1 MNSCILFEKNYIKFI
16 MKNRIQFLYIILIT
30 SALFFSCK
38 KEETKPATVPTP
50 APVPNETLLKI
61 GETYLMGANAKAI
74 VFAKKA
80 FETGYNEVY
89 VALYD
94 SLDGSRLSGG
104 HFDVMPMMD
113 MGMMQHSCPV
123 ENTED
128 TITTNGY
135 FKSTVYFSMAGT
147 ASQWKLNFSFHNHKT
162 ETEGMGSVGVDVKA
176 STPSKFKTTTLSL
189 DSNKVLFL
197 SFLEPSKPI
206 VGIND
211 FEIVLHHKKSGM
223 VYTPVENYTIEI
235 EPNMPSMGHGSPN
248 NVNPVHESKG
258 HYKGKV
264 NYTMTGLWQVKLKIY
279 KNGTLIS
286 DNQYFEMTLE

>member
-1 MNSCILFEKNYIKFI
+1 
-16 MKNRIQFLYIILIT
+16 MKNRIQILSLILIAT
-30 SALFFSCK
+30 VVAFSCK
-38 KEETKPATVPTP
+38 KEETKPAPSPTP
-50 APVPNETLLKI
+50 VAPTPTETLVKI
-61 GETYLMGANAKAI
+61 GETYITGAKAKAM
-74 VFAKKA
+74 VYTKKA

-94 SLDGSRLSGG
+94 SMDGSKLSKG
-104 HFDVMPMMD
+104 HFDVLPMMD

-135 FKSTVYFSMAGT
+135 FKSAVYFSMAGT
-147 ASQWKLNFSFHNHKT
+147 ALQWKLNFSFHNHKN
-162 ETEGMGSVGVDVKA
+162 ETHGEGSIGVEVKA
-176 STPSKFKTTTLSL
+176 NSPSKFKTTTLSL

-223 VYTPVENYTIEI
+223 EYTPVEEYTVEI

-248 NVNPVHESKG
+248 NINPVHQSEG

-264 NYTMTGLWQVKLKIY
+264 NFTMTGLWQVKLKLY
-279 KNGTLIS
+279 KNGVLIS
-286 DNQYFEMTLE
+286 DDQYFEMTLE